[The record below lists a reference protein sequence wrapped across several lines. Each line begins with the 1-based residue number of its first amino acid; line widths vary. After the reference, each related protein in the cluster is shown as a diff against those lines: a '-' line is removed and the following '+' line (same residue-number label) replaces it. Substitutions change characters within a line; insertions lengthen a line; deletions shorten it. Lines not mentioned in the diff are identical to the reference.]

1 MSVTNILGLRA
12 FTSQLLCEQ
21 VIGRGLRRV
30 SYELNENK
38 MFDPEYVTVFGI
50 PFSLFWIIAC
60 ILMQFVGIL
69 FFLFIDK
76 EES

>member
-1 MSVTNILGLRA
+1 MKKKDKINLYFFLFSLFILGLLI
-12 FTSQLLCEQ
+12 FP
-21 VIGRGLRRV
+21 VYNVGNRV
-30 SYELNENK
+30 
-38 MFDPEYVTVFGI
+38 DPFIFGI

>member
-1 MSVTNILGLRA
+1 MRKIQLKMKRKDKINLYFFLFSIFILVLLIFPIYNIGN
-12 FTSQLLCEQ
+12 
-21 VIGRGLRRV
+21 RV
-30 SYELNENK
+30 EP
-38 MFDPEYVTVFGI
+38 FIFGI

-60 ILMQFVGIL
+60 ILIQFTGIL

>member
-1 MSVTNILGLRA
+1 MKRKDKINLYFFLFSIFILA
-12 FTSQLLCEQ
+12 LL
-21 VIGRGLRRV
+21 IFPIYSFGNRV
-30 SYELNENK
+30 
-38 MFDPEYVTVFGI
+38 DPFIFGI

>member
-1 MSVTNILGLRA
+1 MKRKDKINFYFFLFSIFILA
-12 FTSQLLCEQ
+12 LL
-21 VIGRGLRRV
+21 IFPIYSFGNRV
-30 SYELNENK
+30 
-38 MFDPEYVTVFGI
+38 DPFIFGI

-69 FFLFIDK
+69 FFLCIDK

>member
-1 MSVTNILGLRA
+1 MKRKDKINLYFFLFSLFILALLIFPIYSIGNRVETFILG
-12 FTSQLLCEQ
+12 
-21 VIGRGLRRV
+21 
-30 SYELNENK
+30 
-38 MFDPEYVTVFGI
+38 M

-76 EES
+76 EEP

>member
-1 MSVTNILGLRA
+1 MKRKDKINLYFFLFSLFIL
-12 FTSQLLCEQ
+12 TLLIFPIYG
-21 VIGRGLRRV
+21 IGNRV
-30 SYELNENK
+30 
-38 MFDPEYVTVFGI
+38 DPFIFGI

>member
-1 MSVTNILGLRA
+1 MKRKDKINLYFFLFSLFIL
-12 FTSQLLCEQ
+12 TLLIFPIYD
-21 VIGRGLRRV
+21 IGNRV
-30 SYELNENK
+30 
-38 MFDPEYVTVFGI
+38 DPFIFGI

-60 ILMQFVGIL
+60 ILIQFTGIL

>member
-1 MSVTNILGLRA
+1 MKKKDKINFYFFLFSTFIL
-12 FTSQLLCEQ
+12 FLLIFPIYN
-21 VIGRGLRRV
+21 VG
-30 SYELNENK
+30 NK
-38 MFDPEYVTVFGI
+38 VDPFIFGM

-60 ILMQFVGIL
+60 ILIQFVGIL

>member
-1 MSVTNILGLRA
+1 MKKKDKINFYFFLFSIFIL
-12 FTSQLLCEQ
+12 TLLIFPIYN
-21 VIGRGLRRV
+21 VG
-30 SYELNENK
+30 NK
-38 MFDPEYVTVFGI
+38 VDPFIFGI

-60 ILMQFVGIL
+60 ILIQFVGIL

>member
-1 MSVTNILGLRA
+1 MKRKDKINLYFFLFSIFILA
-12 FTSQLLCEQ
+12 LL
-21 VIGRGLRRV
+21 IFPIYSFGNRV
-30 SYELNENK
+30 
-38 MFDPEYVTVFGI
+38 DPFIFGI

-76 EES
+76 EEL

>member
-1 MSVTNILGLRA
+1 MKRKDKINLYFFLFSLFIL
-12 FTSQLLCEQ
+12 TLLIFPIYG
-21 VIGRGLRRV
+21 IGNRV
-30 SYELNENK
+30 EP
-38 MFDPEYVTVFGI
+38 FIFGI

-60 ILMQFVGIL
+60 ILIQFTGIL